1 MNPAVTINL
10 PANIAAALQ
19 QIKERWRPFSPFN
32 EYFMRHGCANCL
44 RDMSGQTVPRLYMNG
59 WYSEQNNLLVYYFLC
74 PDCTKMAIDPDL
86 LQTVAANTLQYFYM
100 AQKDL

>member
-1 MNPAVTINL
+1 
-10 PANIAAALQ
+10 
-19 QIKERWRPFSPFN
+19 
-32 EYFMRHGCANCL
+32 
-44 RDMSGQTVPRLYMNG
+44 MNG